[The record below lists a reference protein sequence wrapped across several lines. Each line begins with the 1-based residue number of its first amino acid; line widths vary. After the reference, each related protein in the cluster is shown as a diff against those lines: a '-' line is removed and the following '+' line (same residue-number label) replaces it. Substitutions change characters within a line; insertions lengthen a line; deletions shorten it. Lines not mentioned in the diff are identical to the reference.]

1 MTKDT
6 RNYETIFILDPLLD
20 EGKIDSITAKYTDFL
35 TKEGCSIN
43 KTDKWGRK
51 KFAYPI
57 RKMLTGYFV
66 SIEFQGN
73 PEVIAKLEKVYHLDE
88 NILRHLTNHFDKKT
102 LTERQKYF
110 EKKESEAALREQE
123 ATARQQAAEQ
133 RAAGAEVEVEAAEK
147 LNS

>member
-1 MTKDT
+1 MSKET
-6 RNYETIFILDPLLD
+6 RSYETIFILDPLLD
-20 EGKIDSITAKYTDFL
+20 DGKIDSITAKYTDFL
-35 TKEGCSIN
+35 TKEGCTIT

-57 RKMLTGYFV
+57 RKLLTGYFV

-110 EKKESEAALREQE
+110 EKKESEAAFRERE
-123 ATARQQAAEQ
+123 AAAREEES
-133 RAAGAEVEVEAAEK
+133 RAAADVEVEAEATEK
-147 LNS
+147 V